1 MRFHLIDRIDSYE
14 PRASVKGRKVTS
26 LSEDYWE
33 DAGDGPVMPP
43 PLVLE
48 ALCQA
53 ATWLIMISTDTRQR
67 AALLSVG
74 SVDFLGDV
82 RPGDVIELEG
92 VAETWGDETAVVSGR
107 AVVDGRAVLEAKDVM
122 CTLIDAD
129 TLEDTENTKR
139 MQAMLDRAAAGAEA

>member
-1 MRFHLIDRIDSYE
+1 MRFHLIDRIDEYE
-14 PRASVKGRKVTS
+14 PKASVKGRKVTS

-33 DAGDGPVMPP
+33 DAGDGLVMPP

-92 VAETWGDETAVVSGR
+92 TAEAWGDETAVVSGR
-107 AVVDGRAVLEAKDVM
+107 ATVDGTAVLEAKDVM

-129 TLEDTENTKR
+129 TLEDTESTKR
-139 MQAMLDRAAAGAEA
+139 MQALLDRAAAGAEA